1 MSLMRV
7 SAAIACLSAPLLV
20 ACGRD
25 DGPVEPYAFV
35 GIWDCGVATF
45 VFTNTSYNNGFT
57 TIPIRTVT
65 QSGRN
70 FVVYLDC
77 GTKVALGAVTQTGLT
92 WVSSV
97 TGDQFNCRRV
107 N

>member
-1 MSLMRV
+1 MRAGAV
-7 SAAIACLSAPLLV
+7 VACLSALV
-20 ACGRD
+20 LAACTND

-45 VFTNTSYNNGFT
+45 VFTNTSYNNGSA

-70 FVVYLDC
+70 FVLYLD
-77 GTKVALGAVTQTGLT
+77 GGYKVALGAVTPTGLT
-92 WVSSV
+92 WVSSA
-97 TGDQFNCRRV
+97 TGDQLNCRRV